1 MADALIGPLVGRLQ
15 ELALSQARA
24 LVAVNKDIRRLRDK
38 LMFLQAFLREADAKR
53 HLFSDEI
60 TRVWLQE
67 TRDAVFDA
75 EDAVDHYYLQ
85 VDMSRQ
91 VLGLSSAGGSK
102 SWRRRP
108 HSLGLSS
115 SMTVGS
121 SAKKEIVIS
130 SNDVEDQPQQ
140 QLLVLS

>member
-60 TRVWLQE
+60 TRVWLQQ

-85 VDMSRQ
+85 VDMSRW
-91 VLGLSSAGGSK
+91 V
-102 SWRRRP
+102 
-108 HSLGLSS
+108 
-115 SMTVGS
+115 
-121 SAKKEIVIS
+121 
-130 SNDVEDQPQQ
+130 
-140 QLLVLS
+140 

>member
-60 TRVWLQE
+60 TRVWLQQ

-91 VLGLSSAGGSK
+91 EALLHASSCRS
-102 SWRRRP
+102 RV
-108 HSLGLSS
+108 HSSG
-115 SMTVGS
+115 
-121 SAKKEIVIS
+121 
-130 SNDVEDQPQQ
+130 
-140 QLLVLS
+140 